1 MPKTYGEPVAFLGVP
16 NTELAAAVVMPDEGV
31 VLPDEGALEPLEP
44 LELQAAAVSTST
56 AAPVTLSNLRGFICA
71 SFGDGVYLWC
81 GIAWGVSPLWRP
93 CSRDRW
99 RRAARGARGGRA
111 RRP

>member
-1 MPKTYGEPVAFLGVP
+1 MDPWRASGKVTAPVSSLIIPKTYGEPVAFLGVP
-16 NTELAAAVVMPDEGV
+16 NTELAAAVVLPDEGV

-81 GIAWGVSPLWRP
+81 GIGWEVPVQAAVSPR
-93 CSRDRW
+93 
-99 RRAARGARGGRA
+99 
-111 RRP
+111 

>member
-1 MPKTYGEPVAFLGVP
+1 LGVP
-16 NTELAAAVVMPDEGV
+16 NTELAAAVVL
-31 VLPDEGALEPLEP
+31 LPDEGALELLEPLEAVEP

-81 GIAWGVSPLWRP
+81 GIAPGGQPAQAAVSPR
-93 CSRDRW
+93 
-99 RRAARGARGGRA
+99 
-111 RRP
+111 